1 MVGTGLESEKDT
13 KNFETW
19 SLPLKIV
26 LLVVLGDNDLSL
38 CAYSSKIVD
47 PWRKAGDE
55 VIDCLMDKESYRMI
69 GSKHSSLRV
78 VIFFWRMAPNCN
90 PQELLY

>member
-1 MVGTGLESEKDT
+1 MVGTGLESEKET
-13 KNFETW
+13 KNFETR
-19 SLPLKIV
+19 SLPLKKKIV

-55 VIDCLMDKESYRMI
+55 VIERLFN
-69 GSKHSSLRV
+69 G
-78 VIFFWRMAPNCN
+78 
-90 PQELLY
+90 